1 MHSRVSNHE
10 TSNKQIGCKG
20 ELRQIQKI
28 KKKKKIELREQQLK
42 KKEFESLIAEN
53 GNLEELIECLIA
65 GYRQV
70 PATDLQKQEISVDL
84 SDSHPHFDVK
94 DGEQGMSSDVEG
106 NAEELDGIELDDL
119 LDDLVPNEVTNPEN
133 SLIILQNTIA
143 EFLLKID
150 EDVASNVDFSD
161 FMICFNGERKTIGR
175 YSFPISLV
183 PTVERIMNA
192 YGDVSASSPMNMNI
206 TGKIY
211 LLFCATIKE
220 MEDLELHQV
229 TQTKMLKWRDA
240 IKDALRVNFKVEFAM
255 SHLKKIARAYCG
267 GIGEQ
272 VLLTINDKLNSLY
285 KERAKALEGFKDF
298 LANAKDFDGQSVS
311 TGLFP

>member
-10 TSNKQIGCKG
+10 ASNKQIGCKG
-20 ELRQIQKI
+20 ELRKI
-28 KKKKKIELREQQLK
+28 KKKKNKSEARDQQLK
-42 KKEFESLIAEN
+42 KKEFESFTVEN
-53 GNLEELIECLIA
+53 GKLEELIKYLIA

-84 SDSHPHFDVK
+84 SYSHPNFDVK
-94 DGEQGMSSDVEG
+94 DEEQGMNSEVQGNVE
-106 NAEELDGIELDDL
+106 E
-119 LDDLVPNEVTNPEN
+119 
-133 SLIILQNTIA
+133 Q
-143 EFLLKID
+143 
-150 EDVASNVDFSD
+150 
-161 FMICFNGERKTIGR
+161 KTIGR

-183 PTVERIMNA
+183 PTVERIMKA
-192 YGDVSASSPMNMNI
+192 YGDVSASSLMSTNI

-255 SHLKKIARAYCG
+255 LHLKKVARAYFG

-272 VLLTINDKLNSLY
+272 VLLSINEKLNSLY

>member
-10 TSNKQIGCKG
+10 ASNKQIGCKG
-20 ELRQIQKI
+20 ELRQI
-28 KKKKKIELREQQLK
+28 KKKKNNKSEARDHQSK
-42 KKEFESLIAEN
+42 KKEFKSLIEEN
-53 GNLEELIECLIA
+53 GKLEELIECLIA

-70 PATDLQKQEISVDL
+70 PAADLQKQEISVDL
-84 SDSHPHFDVK
+84 SYSHPHFDFK
-94 DGEQGMSSDVEG
+94 
-106 NAEELDGIELDDL
+106 LDGIELDDL
-119 LDDLVPNEVTNPEN
+119 RDDLVPKKVTNPEN
-133 SLIILQNTIA
+133 SLIIQPNAVT

-161 FMICFNGERKTIGR
+161 FMICFNGEQKAIGR

-192 YGDVSASSPMNMNI
+192 YGDVSASSPMNTNI

-255 SHLKKIARAYCG
+255 SHLKKIARAYFG

-272 VLLTINDKLNSLY
+272 VLRTINEKLNSLH
-285 KERAKALEGFKDF
+285 KERAEALEGFKDF

-311 TGLFP
+311 TGLFS

>member
-10 TSNKQIGCKG
+10 ASNKQIGCKG
-20 ELRQIQKI
+20 ELRKI
-28 KKKKKIELREQQLK
+28 KKKKNKSEARDQQLK
-42 KKEFESLIAEN
+42 KKEFESFTVEN
-53 GNLEELIECLIA
+53 GKLEELIEYLIA

-84 SDSHPHFDVK
+84 SYSHPNFDVK
-94 DGEQGMSSDVEG
+94 DEEQGMNSEVQG
-106 NAEELDGIELDDL
+106 NVEELDGIELDDL
-119 LDDLVPNEVTNPEN
+119 RDDLVPKKVTNPEN
-133 SLIILQNTIA
+133 SLIIEPNSIA

-161 FMICFNGERKTIGR
+161 YMICFNGEQKTIGR

-183 PTVERIMNA
+183 PTVERIMKA
-192 YGDVSASSPMNMNI
+192 YGDVSASSLMSTNI

-255 SHLKKIARAYCG
+255 FHLKKVARAYFG

-272 VLLTINDKLNSLY
+272 VLLSINEKLNSLY

>member
-10 TSNKQIGCKG
+10 ASNKQIGCKG
-20 ELRQIQKI
+20 ELRKIQK
-28 KKKKKIELREQQLK
+28 KNNKNKSEARDQQLK
-42 KKEFESLIAEN
+42 KKEFQSLTSEN

-84 SDSHPHFDVK
+84 SYSHPHSDVK
-94 DGEQGMSSDVEG
+94 DEEQGMKSDVEG
-106 NAEELDGIELDDL
+106 NAEELDGLELDDL
-119 LDDLVPNEVTNPEN
+119 RDDNPEN
-133 SLIILQNTIA
+133 SLIIQPNTIA
-143 EFLLKID
+143 KFLLKID

-161 FMICFNGERKTIGR
+161 FMICFNGEQKTIGR

-183 PTVERIMNA
+183 PTVERIMNT
-192 YGDVSASSPMNMNI
+192 YGDVSASSPMNTNI

-211 LLFCATIKE
+211 LLFSAAIKE

-229 TQTKMLKWRDA
+229 TETKMLKWRDA

-255 SHLKKIARAYCG
+255 SHLKKIARAYFG

-272 VLLTINDKLNSLY
+272 VLLTINEKLNSLY
-285 KERAKALEGFKDF
+285 KERDKALEGFKDF
-298 LANAKDFDGQSVS
+298 LATAKDFDGQSVS

>member
-10 TSNKQIGCKG
+10 ASNKQIGCKG
-20 ELRQIQKI
+20 ELRKIQK
-28 KKKKKIELREQQLK
+28 KNNKNKSEARDQQLK
-42 KKEFESLIAEN
+42 KKEFQSLTSEN

-84 SDSHPHFDVK
+84 SYSHPHFDVK
-94 DGEQGMSSDVEG
+94 NEEQGMKSDVEG
-106 NAEELDGIELDDL
+106 NAEELDGLELDDL
-119 LDDLVPNEVTNPEN
+119 RDDNPEN
-133 SLIILQNTIA
+133 SLIIQPNTIA
-143 EFLLKID
+143 KFLLKID

-161 FMICFNGERKTIGR
+161 FMICFNGEQKTIGR

-183 PTVERIMNA
+183 PTVERIMNTYA
-192 YGDVSASSPMNMNI
+192 
-206 TGKIY
+206 
-211 LLFCATIKE
+211 IKE

-229 TQTKMLKWRDA
+229 TETKMLKWRDA

-255 SHLKKIARAYCG
+255 SHLKKIAQAYFG

-272 VLLTINDKLNSLY
+272 VLLTINEKLNSLY
-285 KERAKALEGFKDF
+285 KERDKALEGFKDF
-298 LANAKDFDGQSVS
+298 LATAKDFDGQSVS

>member
-10 TSNKQIGCKG
+10 ASNKQIGCKG
-20 ELRQIQKI
+20 ELRKIQK
-28 KKKKKIELREQQLK
+28 KNNKNKSEARDQQLK
-42 KKEFESLIAEN
+42 KKEFQSLTSEN

-84 SDSHPHFDVK
+84 SYSHPHFDVK
-94 DGEQGMSSDVEG
+94 NEEQGMKSDVEG
-106 NAEELDGIELDDL
+106 NAEELDGLELDDL
-119 LDDLVPNEVTNPEN
+119 RDDNPEN
-133 SLIILQNTIA
+133 SLIIQPNTIA

-161 FMICFNGERKTIGR
+161 FMICFNGEQKTIGR

-183 PTVERIMNA
+183 PTVERIMNT
-192 YGDVSASSPMNMNI
+192 YGDVSASSPMNTNI

-211 LLFCATIKE
+211 LLFCAAIKE

-229 TQTKMLKWRDA
+229 TETKMLKWRDA

-255 SHLKKIARAYCG
+255 SHLKKIAQAYFG

-272 VLLTINDKLNSLY
+272 VLLTINEKLNSLY
-285 KERAKALEGFKDF
+285 KERDKALEGFKDF
-298 LANAKDFDGQSVS
+298 LATAKDFDGQSVS

>member
-1 MHSRVSNHE
+1 M
-10 TSNKQIGCKG
+10 
-20 ELRQIQKI
+20 
-28 KKKKKIELREQQLK
+28 
-42 KKEFESLIAEN
+42 
-53 GNLEELIECLIA
+53 
-65 GYRQV
+65 
-70 PATDLQKQEISVDL
+70 
-84 SDSHPHFDVK
+84 
-94 DGEQGMSSDVEG
+94 
-106 NAEELDGIELDDL
+106 
-119 LDDLVPNEVTNPEN
+119 TNPVN
-133 SLIILQNTIA
+133 SPIIQQNTITD
-143 EFLLKID
+143 FLLKID

-161 FMICFNGERKTIGR
+161 FMICFNGEQKTIGR

-183 PTVERIMNA
+183 PAVERIMNA
-192 YGDVSASSPMNMNI
+192 YGDVSASSTKNNNI

-229 TQTKMLKWRDA
+229 TETKMLKWRDA

-255 SHLKKIARAYCG
+255 SHLKKIARAYFG

-272 VLLTINDKLNSLY
+272 VLLTINEKLNSLY
-285 KERAKALEGFKDF
+285 KERAEALEVFKDC

>member
-10 TSNKQIGCKG
+10 ASNKQIGCKG
-20 ELRQIQKI
+20 ELRKIQK
-28 KKKKKIELREQQLK
+28 KNNKNKSKAK
-42 KKEFESLIAEN
+42 N

-70 PATDLQKQEISVDL
+70 PATD
-84 SDSHPHFDVK
+84 FDVK
-94 DGEQGMSSDVEG
+94 KNIYDYSGKNRILKRSRSILQNEEQGMKSDVEG
-106 NAEELDGIELDDL
+106 NGEELDGLELDDL
-119 LDDLVPNEVTNPEN
+119 RDDNPEN
-133 SLIILQNTIA
+133 SLIIQPNTIA

-161 FMICFNGERKTIGR
+161 FMICFNGEQKTIGR

-183 PTVERIMNA
+183 PTVERIMNT
-192 YGDVSASSPMNMNI
+192 YGDVSASSPMNTNI

-211 LLFCATIKE
+211 LLFCAAIKE

-229 TQTKMLKWRDA
+229 TETKMLKWRDA

-255 SHLKKIARAYCG
+255 SHLKKIAQAYFG

-272 VLLTINDKLNSLY
+272 VLLTINEKLNSLY
-285 KERAKALEGFKDF
+285 KERDKALEGFKDF
-298 LANAKDFDGQSVS
+298 LATAKDFDGQSVS

>member
-1 MHSRVSNHE
+1 MAFKPEWVTQPIFSGLIFSIFYLIFVNLLKNLNPGLQYFDLQSNW
-10 TSNKQIGCKG
+10 NFQ
-20 ELRQIQKI
+20 
-28 KKKKKIELREQQLK
+28 
-42 KKEFESLIAEN
+42 KEFESFTAEN
-53 GNLEELIECLIA
+53 GKLEDLIEYLIA

-84 SDSHPHFDVK
+84 SYSHPNFDVK
-94 DGEQGMSSDVEG
+94 
-106 NAEELDGIELDDL
+106 LDGIELDDL
-119 LDDLVPNEVTNPEN
+119 KDDLVPSKVTNPEN
-133 SLIILQNTIA
+133 SLIIQPNTIT

-150 EDVASNVDFSD
+150 EDVASNVDLSD
-161 FMICFNGERKTIGR
+161 FTICFNGEQKTIGR

-192 YGDVSASSPMNMNI
+192 YGDVSASSPMNTNI

-240 IKDALRVNFKVEFAM
+240 IKDALRVKFKVEFAM
-255 SHLKKIARAYCG
+255 SHLKKIARAYFG

-272 VLLTINDKLNSLY
+272 VLLTINEKLNSLY

>member
-10 TSNKQIGCKG
+10 ASNKQIGCKG
-20 ELRQIQKI
+20 ELRKIQK
-28 KKKKKIELREQQLK
+28 KNNKNKSEARDQQLK
-42 KKEFESLIAEN
+42 KKEFQSLTSEN

-84 SDSHPHFDVK
+84 SYSHPHFDVK
-94 DGEQGMSSDVEG
+94 NEEQGMKSDVEG
-106 NAEELDGIELDDL
+106 NAEELDGLELDDL
-119 LDDLVPNEVTNPEN
+119 RDDNPEN
-133 SLIILQNTIA
+133 SLIIQPNTIA
-143 EFLLKID
+143 KFLLKID

-161 FMICFNGERKTIGR
+161 FMICFNGEQKTIGR

-183 PTVERIMNA
+183 PTVERIMNT
-192 YGDVSASSPMNMNI
+192 YGDVSASSPMNTNI

-211 LLFCATIKE
+211 LLFCAAIKE

-229 TQTKMLKWRDA
+229 TETKMLKWRDA

-255 SHLKKIARAYCG
+255 SHLKKIAQAYFG

-272 VLLTINDKLNSLY
+272 VLLTINEKLNSLY
-285 KERAKALEGFKDF
+285 KERDKALEGFKDF
-298 LANAKDFDGQSVS
+298 LATAKDFDGQSVS

>member
-10 TSNKQIGCKG
+10 ASNKQIGCKG
-20 ELRQIQKI
+20 ELRQIR
-28 KKKKKIELREQQLK
+28 KKNNKNKSEARDQQLK
-42 KKEFESLIAEN
+42 KKEFESLRAEN

-65 GYRQV
+65 GCRQV
-70 PATDLQKQEISVDL
+70 PATDLQRQEISVDL
-84 SDSHPHFDVK
+84 SYSHPHFDVK
-94 DGEQGMSSDVEG
+94 DEEQGMNSDVEG
-106 NAEELDGIELDDL
+106 NAEELDGLELDDL
-119 LDDLVPNEVTNPEN
+119 RDDDPEK
-133 SLIILQNTIA
+133 SLIIQPNTIA

-161 FMICFNGERKTIGR
+161 FMICFNGEQKTIGR

-192 YGDVSASSPMNMNI
+192 YGDVSASSPMNNNI

-211 LLFCATIKE
+211 QLFCATIKE

-229 TQTKMLKWRDA
+229 TETKMLKWRDA

-255 SHLKKIARAYCG
+255 SHLKKIARAYFG

-272 VLLTINDKLNSLY
+272 VLLTINEKLNSLY
-285 KERAKALEGFKDF
+285 KEHAKALEGFKDF

>member
-10 TSNKQIGCKG
+10 ASNKQIGCKG
-20 ELRQIQKI
+20 ELRKIQK
-28 KKKKKIELREQQLK
+28 KNNKNKSEARDQQLK
-42 KKEFESLIAEN
+42 KKEFQSLTSEN

-84 SDSHPHFDVK
+84 SYSHPHFDVK
-94 DGEQGMSSDVEG
+94 NEEQGMKSDVEG
-106 NAEELDGIELDDL
+106 NAEELDGLELDDL
-119 LDDLVPNEVTNPEN
+119 RDDNPEN
-133 SLIILQNTIA
+133 SLIIQPNTIA

-161 FMICFNGERKTIGR
+161 FMICFNGEQKTIGR

-183 PTVERIMNA
+183 PTVERIMNTYA
-192 YGDVSASSPMNMNI
+192 
-206 TGKIY
+206 
-211 LLFCATIKE
+211 IKE

-229 TQTKMLKWRDA
+229 TETKMLKWRDA

-255 SHLKKIARAYCG
+255 SHLKKIAQAYFG

-272 VLLTINDKLNSLY
+272 VLLTINEKLNSLY
-285 KERAKALEGFKDF
+285 KERDKALEGFKDF
-298 LANAKDFDGQSVS
+298 LATAKDFDGQSVS